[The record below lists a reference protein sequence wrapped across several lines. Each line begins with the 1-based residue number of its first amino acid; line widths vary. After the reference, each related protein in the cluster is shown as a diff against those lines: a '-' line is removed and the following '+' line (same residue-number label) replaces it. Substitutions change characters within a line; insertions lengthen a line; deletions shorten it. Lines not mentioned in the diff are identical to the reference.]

1 MKNYKIYSL
10 QLYIRT
16 KIIQAGLF
24 LYFLNIYLLSIIHR
38 NYLYQFSR
46 AAMTNNHK
54 TDVLKQQKFIII
66 FLEAKSSKS
75 SCWQDDAF
83 SKGFRKRSFVVS
95 SRFCCS
101 LIYGSLTPISASV
114 FMWPTFLSLC
124 TVFLFLIRT
133 LSLDLDPNLTQYNL
147 ILVLTLI
154 TLAKILFPNEVTF

>member
-1 MKNYKIYSL
+1 M
-10 QLYIRT
+10 
-16 KIIQAGLF
+16 
-24 LYFLNIYLLSIIHR
+24 NIYLLSIIHR

>member
-1 MKNYKIYSL
+1 M
-10 QLYIRT
+10 
-16 KIIQAGLF
+16 
-24 LYFLNIYLLSIIHR
+24 NIYLLSIIHR
-38 NYLYQFSR
+38 NYPNPFSR

-54 TDVLKQQKFIII
+54 TDGLKQKFIII
-66 FLEAKSSKS
+66 FLEARSSKS

-83 SKGFRKRSFVVS
+83 FKGFRKRSFVVS

-124 TVFLFLIRT
+124 AVFLFLIRT